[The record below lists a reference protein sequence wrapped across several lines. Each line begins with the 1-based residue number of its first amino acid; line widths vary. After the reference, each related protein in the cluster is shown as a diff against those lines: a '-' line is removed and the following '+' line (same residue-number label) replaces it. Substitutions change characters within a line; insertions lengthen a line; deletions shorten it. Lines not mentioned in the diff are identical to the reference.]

1 MRSLFISVSV
11 FALAMLLAAFTLGG
25 CHGSDKYE
33 EVVDLPAPYCDL
45 DEAEITERLGR
56 MTLRQKIAQ
65 TYIVGVTIYP
75 WEEVEETRALIEDL
89 GVGGV
94 YVQPMTGLGF
104 WPEWT
109 AENMN
114 RLQAMAMS
122 GDAAIPVL
130 VTVDQEGGIPQSSN
144 NVTGGTDQPG
154 NLGLGAS
161 FDPNNTYRSYAIMA
175 EELSAVGVHV
185 DFAPVLGPMV
195 SHEET
200 SMYTRCFSELPTEIS
215 RHAVQAVRGLQE
227 NLIIATGKH
236 FPNHSTA
243 PGDEHFFLTV
253 NDEDEETVRAAYLPP
268 FDSVIEAGLDMI
280 MMTHSVYTAW
290 EDGLPSVFSRT
301 IVSDLLRGELGF
313 SGLIVTDDINMG
325 AITLHEWDE
334 HPDVMAIAAG
344 VDMIVDCAANS
355 EPIYGLAEGNR
366 KYAFDVEGQID
377 TILKAVRDGRLSEER
392 IDESVGRILRMKMK
406 YCLFEDPYVDVTSA
420 GDKVRTEL
428 QIETSARLHEE
439 AITLVRNDAGLFP
452 LDPGDD
458 VRIHVIAPAFF
469 QLELYPDAAW
479 GNIAG
484 TDLFR
489 EMKKI
494 KPSVTGKTFVVGP
507 VPIDLDKLVEN
518 AESSGADV
526 LIIGTYNALYYDQQ
540 IDLVRKLLDLGMPA
554 ILVATA
560 MPYDL
565 MAFPEASTYLLS
577 YSSRDMAL
585 EATAGALF
593 GQFEPTGRLPVSL
606 PGLYEI
612 GWSAAGGL

>member
-1 MRSLFISVSV
+1 
-11 FALAMLLAAFTLGG
+11 MLPSAFTLGG
-25 CHGSDKYE
+25 CHGNNSYE
-33 EVVDLPAPYCDL
+33 EVIDLPEPYCDL
-45 DEAEITERLGR
+45 DETEITGIMSR

-65 TYIVGVTIYP
+65 MYIVGVAVYP
-75 WEEVEETRALIEDL
+75 WEEVEETRHLIEDL
-89 GVGGV
+89 EVGGV
-94 YVQPMTGLGF
+94 YVQPMSGLGF
-104 WPEWT
+104 SPEWT

-200 SMYTRCFSELPTEIS
+200 SMYTRSFGELPAEIS
-215 RHAVQAVRGLQE
+215 RHAVQAVQGLQE
-227 NLIIATGKH
+227 NRVIATGKH
-236 FPNHSTA
+236 FINHSTA

-253 NDEDEETVRAAYLPP
+253 NDDDEETVREAYLPP
-268 FDSVIEAGLDMI
+268 FASAIKAGLDMI

-290 EDGLPSVFSRT
+290 EDRLPSVFSHA
-301 IVSDLLRGELGF
+301 IVTGLLRGELGF
-313 SGLIVTDDINMG
+313 RGLIVTDDINMA

-344 VDMIVDCAANS
+344 VDMIVDCGANS

-366 KYAFDVEGQID
+366 KHAFDVEGQIEAVA
-377 TILKAVRDGRLSEER
+377 KAVRDGRLSEER

-406 YCLFEDPYVDVTSA
+406 YCLFQDPYVDVASA
-420 GDKVRTEL
+420 GEKVRTEL
-428 QIETSARLHEE
+428 QIETSARLHDE
-439 AITLVRNDAGLFP
+439 AITLVRNDEGLFP
-452 LDPGDD
+452 LDPADKS
-458 VRIHVIAPAFF
+458 RIHVIAPAFF

-494 KPSVTGKTFVVGP
+494 KPAVTGNTFLVGSS
-507 VPIDLDKLVEN
+507 PIDIDNLVQN
-518 AESSGADV
+518 ALCTGPDL

-540 IDLVRKLLDLGMPA
+540 IDLVRRLLDLGIPA
-554 ILVATA
+554 IAVATA

-565 MAFPEASTYLLS
+565 MAFPEASTYLVS
-577 YSSRDMAL
+577 YSNRDMTL
-585 EATAGALF
+585 EAAARALF
-593 GQFEPTGRLPVSL
+593 GQIEPTGRLPVSL

-612 GWSAAGGL
+612 GWSAVDADP